1 MDTKNNNMI
10 MGIIFISIFILVFLY
25 SGIKNRKEYLAKKS
39 THEIIR
45 QFKNNLSFDDLTKMN
60 FKFEKDWKS
69 IQNIKKDMFYE
80 ALHEAQIGGTSHPV
94 VFNKLLF
101 SQNPSEEFF
110 VITVYFA
117 RVGDDRNIVYST
129 IELFKDGVCI
139 DGIPYI
145 SPEMTVWGEEIG
157 IFD

>member
-1 MDTKNNNMI
+1 MDKKNNNMI

-69 IQNIKKDMFYE
+69 IQNIKKPE
-80 ALHEAQIGGTSHPV
+80 C
-94 VFNKLLF
+94 
-101 SQNPSEEFF
+101 
-110 VITVYFA
+110 
-117 RVGDDRNIVYST
+117 RVLNI
-129 IELFKDGVCI
+129 LQD
-139 DGIPYI
+139 
-145 SPEMTVWGEEIG
+145 
-157 IFD
+157 

>member
-1 MDTKNNNMI
+1 
-10 MGIIFISIFILVFLY
+10 
-25 SGIKNRKEYLAKKS
+25 
-39 THEIIR
+39 
-45 QFKNNLSFDDLTKMN
+45 
-60 FKFEKDWKS
+60 
-69 IQNIKKDMFYE
+69 MFYE